1 MSQLISSV
9 DERTKLAGANRLEIL
24 LFSLGK
30 TTQSNG
36 REETFGINVF
46 KVREVMHVPPI
57 THAPDMPPGVMGM
70 ISLRGAMIPVVDL
83 AHFCDLEVTEPPK
96 ILIVTEYNRNSQ
108 GFLVNS
114 VEQIIRMEWGDIKV
128 PPPMMA
134 NRHGGL
140 ITAVTELKDKRIVMV
155 MDVEKVLAETM
166 PPSEEDALFE
176 NMGQARIDATVL
188 FADDSSV
195 ARKQIARTLDQ
206 LGITHI
212 SSKNGVE
219 AWDRLKEIAM
229 RAEALGKP
237 VSDFIDAILTD
248 IEMPE
253 MDGYVLT
260 KHIKSDPRFSNIPVI
275 MHSSLSATANITIG
289 KSVGAD
295 DYVGKFDPRELSSK
309 ILKAL
314 HVDDSSL
321 PLGKPV

>member
-1 MSQLISSV
+1 MSQMIRSV

-30 TTQSNG
+30 TTNKG
-36 REETFGINVF
+36 DREETFGINVF
-46 KVREVMHVPPI
+46 KVREVMNVPPI
-57 THAPDMPPGVMGM
+57 TQAPDMAPGVKGM

-83 AHFCDLEVTEPPK
+83 AHFCDLEATEEPK

-108 GFLVNS
+108 GFLVHS
-114 VEQIIRMEWGDIKV
+114 VEQIIRMEWSDIKV

-155 MDVEKVLAETM
+155 LDVEKVLAETM
-166 PPSEEDALFE
+166 PSTEEDILFD
-176 NMGQARIDATVL
+176 NMGQAKLEATVL
-188 FADDSSV
+188 FADDSGV
-195 ARKQIARTLDQ
+195 ARKQISRTLDQ
-206 LGITHI
+206 LGVTHI
-212 SSKNGVE
+212 SARNGVE
-219 AWDRLKEIAM
+219 AWERLNEIAT

-237 VSDFIDAILTD
+237 VSEFVDLILTD
-248 IEMPE
+248 VEMPE

-260 KHIKSDPRFSNIPVI
+260 KHIKSDSRFNNIPVI

-314 HVDDSSL
+314 NKDDSCLSL
-321 PLGKPV
+321 SR

>member
-9 DERTKLAGANRLEIL
+9 DQRTKLAGANRLEIL

-30 TTQSNG
+30 TSQNNE

-46 KVREVMHVPPI
+46 KVREVMHIPEI
-57 THAPDMPPGVMGM
+57 THAPDMPPGVKGM

-83 AHFCDLEVTEPPK
+83 AHFCNLEATEPPN

-114 VEQIIRMEWGDIKV
+114 VEQIIRMEWSDIKV

-134 NRHGGL
+134 NQHGGL

-166 PPSEEDALFE
+166 PSADEDALFE
-176 NMGQARIDATVL
+176 NMGQARIEATVL

-212 SSKNGVE
+212 SSRNGVE
-219 AWDRLKEIAM
+219 AWDRLKEIAL

-237 VSDFIDAILTD
+237 VSDFISAILTD

-260 KHIKSDPRFSNIPVI
+260 KHIKSDPRFNNIPVI
-275 MHSSLSATANITIG
+275 MHSSLSAKANITIG

-309 ILKAL
+309 ILKVL
-314 HVDDSSL
+314 NVDDNVISL
-321 PLGKPV
+321 TP

>member
-1 MSQLISSV
+1 
-9 DERTKLAGANRLEIL
+9 
-24 LFSLGK
+24 
-30 TTQSNG
+30 
-36 REETFGINVF
+36 
-46 KVREVMHVPPI
+46 
-57 THAPDMPPGVMGM
+57 MPPGVKGM
-70 ISLRGAMIPVVDL
+70 ISLRGTMIPVVDL
-83 AHFCDLEVTEPPK
+83 AHFCDLQVSEPPK

-108 GFLVNS
+108 GFLVHS
-114 VEQIIRMEWGDIKV
+114 VEQIIRMEWSDIKV

-155 MDVEKVLAETM
+155 LDVEKVLAETM
-166 PPSEEDALFE
+166 PSTDEDALFE
-176 NMGQARIDATVL
+176 NMGHTKVEATVL
-188 FADDSSV
+188 FADDSGV

-212 SSKNGVE
+212 SAKNGVE
-219 AWDRLKEIAM
+219 AWDRLNEIAT

-237 VSDFIDAILTD
+237 VSDFIDLVLTD
-248 IEMPE
+248 VEMPE

-260 KHIKSDPRFSNIPVI
+260 KHIKSDARFAGIPVI

-309 ILKAL
+309 ILKTL
-314 HVDDSSL
+314 HMDDNVLQLAPGAPTSR
-321 PLGKPV
+321 